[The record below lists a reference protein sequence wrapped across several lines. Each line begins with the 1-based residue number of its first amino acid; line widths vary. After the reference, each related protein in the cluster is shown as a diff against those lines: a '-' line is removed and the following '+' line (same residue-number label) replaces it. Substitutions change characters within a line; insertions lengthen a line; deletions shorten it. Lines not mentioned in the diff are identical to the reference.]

1 MKNKKTLFILLVV
14 ALFTLVV
21 IPTTLARYSSLF
33 DGRDTALVAKWDVAI
48 STDDGLTWSK
58 DAENKINFELFDG
71 VVIDPEADSEH
82 SKSFVISPGKSDVAI
97 DCNIMIELADDA
109 LKIPGKEE
117 YLPFLFNINESGWLA
132 PKELKSFN
140 LKEVLPVDSN
150 EELEI
155 KIEYKWDK
163 SYNDDILSYLQD
175 LNSEVANEIEIPA
188 EISII
193 VEARQKPP
201 Q

>member
-1 MKNKKTLFILLVV
+1 MKNKKLLLILLVV
-14 ALFTLVV
+14 LFTLVV
-21 IPTTLARYSSLF
+21 IPTTLARYTSLF

-48 STDDGLTWSK
+48 STDNGLTWSK
-58 DAENKINFELFDG
+58 GAENEINFELFDG
-71 VVIDPEADSEH
+71 VVIDPEADTEH
-82 SKSFVISPGKSDVAI
+82 SKSFIISPGKSDVAI

-109 LKIPGKEE
+109 LRIPGKEE
-117 YLPFLFNINESGWLA
+117 YFPFLFNINESGWLA
-132 PKELKSFN
+132 PEELKSFD
-140 LKEVLPVDSN
+140 LEKVLPVDSY

-163 SYNDDILSYLQD
+163 SHNNDILSYLQD

-188 EISII
+188 GISII